1 MKLIKL
7 TDVFHVGSSKRVLK
21 ADWKGSGV
29 PFYRGREITRLSKT
43 GSADNELFISESHF
57 GDLSTKYGVPIAGD
71 IMVTAI
77 GTIGNTYIV
86 TERDRFYFKDA
97 SVLWLHKKVEVDS
110 RFIDYW
116 LKSDFFFGQLDKGNG
131 ATVDTLTIE
140 KLSSVELAL
149 PSLEKQRE
157 IVEKLDKAFAEM
169 HAATELNEKLIKF
182 SRDLLSS
189 YIREIYAEREDE
201 HTENLGDL
209 LELLADHRGKTP
221 KKLGSDF
228 VEAGVRIISAA
239 NITKGA
245 IRFERKERYISQSTY
260 EKWMPKALMR
270 GDVILTSEAPLGE
283 VAQVDFDDP
292 IAIGQRLYALRG
304 KFDRISNDYLR
315 YFLIS
320 ERGQSELRARE
331 TGATAIGIRQS
342 ELVQLRVPIIPIEL
356 QLERIQLLKKVE
368 LLSGSLSNLF
378 QMKKVLFKE
387 LNSAILNEAF
397 AGERQ

>member
-1 MKLIKL
+1 MKIVKLGELASIQTGKIDVNKAVVGGKYPFFTCSREAYEINDAPYEGKAVLVAGNGDLNVKYYEGKFNAYQRTYFLFANNENKLIPRYL
-7 TDVFHVGSSKRVLK
+7 YWFLESYVGHLR
-21 ADWKGSGV
+21 
-29 PFYRGREITRLSKT
+29 
-43 GSADNELFISESHF
+43 SESI
-57 GDLSTKYGVPIAGD
+57 GSTIKYIK
-71 IMVTAI
+71 M
-77 GTIGNTYIV
+77 GNL
-86 TERDRFYFKDA
+86 TEA
-97 SVLWLHKKVEVDS
+97 E
-110 RFIDYW
+110 IP
-116 LKSDFFFGQLDKGNG
+116 
-131 ATVDTLTIE
+131 
-140 KLSSVELAL
+140 L
-149 PSLEKQRE
+149 PSLEKQRQ
-157 IVEKLDKAFAEM
+157 IVEKLDRAFAEI
-169 HAATELNEKLIKF
+169 HAAIEKNETLIRF

-189 YIREIYAEREDE
+189 YIQEIYAEREVE

-228 VEAGVRIISAA
+228 VESGVRIISAA

-260 EKWMPKALMR
+260 EKWMPKPLMR

-292 IAIGQRLYALRG
+292 IAIGQRLFALRG

-356 QLERIQLLKKVE
+356 QLDRIQILKEVE
-368 LLSGSLSNLF
+368 LLSISLLNLF
-378 QMKKVLFKE
+378 QKKIALFNE
-387 LNSAILNEAF
+387 LNSAILSEAF

>member
-1 MKLIKL
+1 MK
-7 TDVFHVGSSKRVLK
+7 TTTVRDFSEVFTVIP
-21 ADWKGSGV
+21 D
-29 PFYRGREITRLSKT
+29 SKT
-43 GSADNELFISESHF
+43 KINSSSYLENGLYAVIDQGKDLVAGYTNTAPTVVESLLPVIVFGDHTRAVKYVDFPFAAGADGTQILKPSPLANPKYAFYLLMHAASRIPSKGYARHF
-57 GDLSTKYGVPIAGD
+57 GEL
-71 IMVTAI
+71 
-77 GTIGNTYIV
+77 
-86 TERDRFYFKDA
+86 
-97 SVLWLHKKVEVDS
+97 KKMP
-110 RFIDYW
+110 
-116 LKSDFFFGQLDKGNG
+116 LL
-131 ATVDTLTIE
+131 
-140 KLSSVELAL
+140 L

-157 IVEKLDKAFAEM
+157 IVEKLDSAFADI
-169 HAATELNEKLIKF
+169 HAALEVNETLIRL

-189 YIREIYAEREDE
+189 YIQEIYAEREVE
-201 HTENLGDL
+201 QTENLGDL

-228 VEAGVRIISAA
+228 VESGVRIISAA
-239 NITKGA
+239 NITQGA

-260 EKWMPKALMR
+260 EKWMPKPLMR

-356 QLERIQLLKKVE
+356 QLDRIQILKEVE
-368 LLSGSLSNLF
+368 LLSISLLNLF
-378 QMKKVLFKE
+378 QKKIALFNE
-387 LNSAILNEAF
+387 LNIAMLSEAF